1 MKEITIKLNE
11 YSSLKASKGHYIIIK
26 SIVPS
31 RKERS
36 LLSLPIQIHFDFGEK
51 GTFDEV
57 IHPMTYFSIYEKAI
71 RTHKDINYIIRD
83 SENAQLKII
92 QPPNDSIEPYTLQ
105 LNYEENPYLIDEL
118 IIYVVHQMDGYT
130 YSLPPRSKQI
140 LAEKYDKLIPIG
152 NILIPYGVR
161 ESFKM
166 IYGPLQE
173 HIIPT
178 LLGLPIQEIKKI
190 GKLTFLDPRNNKVIY
205 EGC

>member
-11 YSSLKASKGHYIIIK
+11 YSSLKATKEHYIILK
-26 SIVPS
+26 RIVPS
-31 RKERS
+31 RGERS
-36 LLSLPIQIHFDFGEK
+36 LLSLPIQVHFDFGEK
-51 GTFDEV
+51 GTFDDL
-57 IHPMTYFSIYEKAI
+57 IHPMSYFSIYEKAI

-92 QPPNDSIEPYTLQ
+92 QPANDSIEQYTLQ
-105 LNYEENPYLIDEL
+105 LYYEEHRYLIDEL

-140 LAEKYDKLIPIG
+140 LTEKFDTLIPTG
-152 NILIPYGVR
+152 NILIPFGVH
-161 ESFKM
+161 ESFEL

-178 LLGLPIQEIKKI
+178 LLGLPTQEIKKI
-190 GKLTFLDPRNNKVIY
+190 GKLTFLDPRTNTVIY
-205 EGC
+205 ERS